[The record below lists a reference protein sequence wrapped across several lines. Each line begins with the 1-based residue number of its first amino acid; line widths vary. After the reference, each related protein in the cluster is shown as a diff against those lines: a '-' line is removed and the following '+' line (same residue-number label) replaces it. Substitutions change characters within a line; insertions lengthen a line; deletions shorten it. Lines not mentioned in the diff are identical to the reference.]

1 MRFIGS
7 KRNLLEDIELVI
19 DENIESAETFFD
31 IFSGTGVVAEYFK
44 KDFTIYSNDILYFS
58 YVIQKAK
65 IENNEVPKF
74 KKLNKTGINDPLGYL
89 ENFEIDD
96 SSYEENNFFLY
107 NNYTPAGTKDRMY
120 LTPENAKRID
130 FIRLKIEEWKNN
142 DLINEGEYYYLLA
155 CLIEGIPYVSNIAGV
170 YGAYLKKWIDRAK
183 NDFEMERFDV
193 VDNKRKNKCYN
204 KDGNELIKD
213 LNGDIIYIDPPYNGR
228 QYVPNYHIL
237 ETVAEYD
244 YPDIYGVTGL
254 RPYDNKKSKFCYK
267 TKAKETLDSLIKNN
281 TFNHIIMSYSNH
293 GILDIKDI
301 EDIFKKYGKQETY
314 KLYKIPYRKYK
325 SKKIKKQK
333 DLYELIFYIQNK

>member
-19 DENIESAETFFD
+19 NDNIESAETFFD
-31 IFSGTGVVAEYFK
+31 IFSGTGIVAEYFK
-44 KDFTIYSNDILYFS
+44 KDYKIYSNDILYFS

-65 IENNEVPKF
+65 IENNTMPSFE
-74 KKLNKTGINDPLGYL
+74 KLYEKGIDNPFDYL
-89 ENFEIDD
+89 ETFEVND
-96 SSYEENNFFLY
+96 SKYKESSFFLY
-107 NNYTPAGTKDRMY
+107 NNYTPAGEKDRMY

-130 FIRLKIEEWKNN
+130 FIRLKIEEWKNK
-142 DLINEGEYYYLLA
+142 DLINEGEYYYLIA

-183 NDFEMERFDV
+183 KNFEMEKIDV
-193 VDNKRKNKCYN
+193 FNNNKTNKCYN
-204 KDGNELIKD
+204 KDGNELIKN

-254 RPYDNKKSKFCYK
+254 RPYDDKKSKFCYK
-267 TKAKETLDSLIKNN
+267 SKAASTLDKLIKNN

-301 EDIFKKYGKQETY
+301 ENILKKYGKRETY

-325 SKKIKKQK
+325 SKKVKKQK
-333 DLYELIFYIQNK
+333 DLYELIFYIENK